1 MKLNHKRGARDDKLA
16 EIVRFKN
23 KMFFFFQ
30 VRETRSCLRAL
41 EKDLVYALELNLH
54 VRESGRGMGSRVQ
67 VEELTFDRSP
77 AL

>member
-1 MKLNHKRGARDDKLA
+1 M
-16 EIVRFKN
+16 
-23 KMFFFFQ
+23 
-30 VRETRSCLRAL
+30 RETRSCLRAL